1 MSNTLHNLQ
10 SSQAGTNFEG
20 KFFLVA
26 DFGTSTPATVAEA
39 AGQGF
44 GKGAIAINTYAG
56 TLSTTER
63 IFINIGNATTS
74 DWTPIVCSA

>member
-20 KFFLVA
+20 KFFLVG

-39 AGQGF
+39 SGQGF
-44 GKGAIAINTYAG
+44 GKGAIAINTHTG
-56 TLSTTER
+56 TLAATER
-63 IFINIGNATTS
+63 IFINMGNATTS
-74 DWTPIVCSA
+74 DWTPFNCSG